1 MEWGVLVCWQGELF
15 MGTGRMY
22 WVLSTLCGVLSL
34 SAAAAAGKQAPAG
47 WPQYQLQLQLQSQ
60 PPLVVSCGLSEEG
73 SVLSLLIVRFRSI
86 CRLFALPRG

>member
-1 MEWGVLVCWQGELF
+1 MERAAVVLAGGTVYGYWQRVLGTEHF
-15 MGTGRMY
+15 MRGT
-22 WVLSTLCGVLSL
+22 LSTAVE
-34 SAAAAAGKQAPAG
+34 KQAPAG
-47 WPQYQLQLQLQSQ
+47 WPQSQLQLHSQ

>member
-1 MEWGVLVCWQGELF
+1 MERGAGVLAGGTVYGYWQRVLGTEHF
-15 MGTGRMY
+15 MRGT
-22 WVLSTLCGVLSL
+22 L
-34 SAAAAAGKQAPAG
+34 SAVAGKQAPAAG
-47 WPQYQLQLQLQSQ
+47 WPQSQLQLQLQLHSQ